1 MISFPAAVYLLCAA
15 TSVCCLALLTRS
27 YLRTRN
33 RLLLWSA
40 LAFVGFA
47 INNLLVFIDLILL
60 PTTIDLLPLRNL
72 TSSAA
77 LLVLLYGFIWETS

>member
-1 MISFPAAVYLLCAA
+1 MPSFPAIVYLLCAA
-15 TSVCCLALLTRS
+15 TSVCCLVLLTRS

-47 INNLLVFIDLILL
+47 ANNLLVFVDLVLL
-60 PTTIDLLPLRNL
+60 PTTVDLLPFRNL
-72 TSSAA
+72 ASFGA
-77 LLVLLYGFIWETS
+77 LAVLLYGFIWETG

>member
-1 MISFPAAVYLLCAA
+1 MIGFPAAVYLLCAA
-15 TSVCCLALLTRS
+15 TSFCCLALLTRS

-47 INNLLVFIDLILL
+47 ANNLLVFVDLVLL
-60 PTTIDLLPLRNL
+60 PSSIDLLPLRSI
-72 TSSAA
+72 SSLAA
-77 LLVLLYGFIWETS
+77 IGVLLYGFIWETG